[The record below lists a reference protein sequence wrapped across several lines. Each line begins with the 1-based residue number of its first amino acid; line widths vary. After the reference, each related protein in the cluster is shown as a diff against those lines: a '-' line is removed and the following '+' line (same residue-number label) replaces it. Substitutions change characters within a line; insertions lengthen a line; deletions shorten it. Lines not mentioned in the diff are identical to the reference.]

1 MPIRRILTGPFEA
14 FSKSEAKSGIV
25 LMAAALAA
33 LVWAN
38 VAGSNYETVWSQLGW
53 DAGFGIFHLRFWIND
68 GLMAVFFLLVGLE
81 IKREILAGELS
92 TARKA
97 ALPVVAAIGGMLVPA
112 AIYLFFNLGKAGMA
126 GWAIPMATDIA
137 FALGILTLLGS
148 RVPNSLKVFLAAVA
162 IADDLGAVLIIAIF
176 FTKGIS
182 FLALGGALAG
192 IGLLAC
198 FNKFG
203 VRGLAWYLVPGIG
216 IWAAFLA
223 SGVHATVAGVLVAFC
238 IPIAAIG
245 SESPLERLEHAL
257 NAPVAYIIVPLF
269 ALANAGVRLS
279 GVGDAISNSIA
290 PGIAAGLVVGKPV
303 GICLAS
309 WIAMKLKLASLPAG
323 VSLRMLVGVGILA
336 GIGFTMA
343 LFIGE
348 LAFPGSDL
356 LAQAKIG
363 IVAASLVAGI
373 GGYALLRSSLRPSGR
388 ASA

>member
-33 LVWAN
+33 ILWAN

-53 DAGFGIFHLRFWIND
+53 DVGFGIFHLRFWIND

-97 ALPVVAAIGGMLVPA
+97 ALPVVAAAGGMLVPA
-112 AIYLFFNLGKAGMA
+112 AIYSFFNLGKAGMA

-356 LAQAKIG
+356 LDQAKIG

-373 GGYALLRSSLRPSGR
+373 GGYALLKSSLRPSGR

>member
-33 LVWAN
+33 ILWAN
-38 VAGSNYETVWSQLGW
+38 VAGTNYEAVWTQMGW

-97 ALPVVAAIGGMLVPA
+97 ALPVVAAAGGMLVPA
-112 AIYLFFNLGKAGMA
+112 AIYSFFNLGKAGMA

-303 GICLAS
+303 GICFAS